1 MRFFQLLGFQD
12 VMTFLFPTLVFIILL
27 AAGLWRS
34 RLETRD
40 AAERERKILNVFPGE
55 IGERDSP
62 FPLFLVMI
70 IIGFVLWAVFYTLGT
85 GLLGRRI

>member
-1 MRFFQLLGFQD
+1 MQFFDLLGFQD
-12 VMTFLFPTLVFIILL
+12 VMMFLFPTLVFIILL
-27 AAGLWRS
+27 AAGLWRTPMG
-34 RLETRD
+34 TRS

-62 FPLFLVMI
+62 FPLFLAMVI
-70 IIGFVLWAVFYTLGT
+70 VGFVLWAVFYTLVT